1 MQKNLYEC
9 TVNLELCTK
18 DQGISAWVDTVE
30 YKKENIQF
38 TNKSYLICQGD
49 KKIRVSKAKT
59 NFLNVRFAKDT
70 TKVTAVIPADSVD
83 EALEYFLRMVRK
95 WLKEISVNILG
106 VIFDNIQFYKDT
118 TEVLSGDGR
127 VDESV

>member
-83 EALEYFLRMVRK
+83 EALEAFLRMVRK

-118 TEVLSGDGR
+118 TEVLSGDER
-127 VDESV
+127 IDESV